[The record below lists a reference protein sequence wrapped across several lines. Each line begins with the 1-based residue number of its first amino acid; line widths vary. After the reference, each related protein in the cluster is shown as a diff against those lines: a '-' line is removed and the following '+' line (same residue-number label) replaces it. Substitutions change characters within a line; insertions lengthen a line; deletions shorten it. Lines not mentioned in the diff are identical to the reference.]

1 MRERVERRKKMPYL
15 YPENNLR
22 NEQLQPQKAP
32 NSSKEEVWKDILEM
46 QRWIF
51 LALSSAQIQP
61 RMTAIFYA

>member
-1 MRERVERRKKMPYL
+1 MPYL

-61 RMTAIFYA
+61 RMTAICYA

>member
-1 MRERVERRKKMPYL
+1 MPYL

-61 RMTAIFYA
+61 RMTAIC